1 MGYEGL
7 YGAVAMVCVLL
18 PIVQRMP
25 GKDGQGIHE
34 DSWDTLHIIR
44 SNPLIARILILD
56 MGALLAYNVAGMLVT
71 GHLGAVF
78 RTVLETTRTLFVWL
92 VDLVLFYT
100 PLGMG
105 KLGESWSGYSWVQ
118 AAGFVVL
125 VVGTVVYGR
134 GDEAAVVEEID
145 RGTYDA
151 EAVGDTADGEALGRR
166 REEARTEESTGAVA
180 IPGRPKASPIRMA
193 GSIRGS
199 MTINAFGSL
208 PSSVPRSLRAR

>member
-1 MGYEGL
+1 
-7 YGAVAMVCVLL
+7 
-18 PIVQRMP
+18 
-25 GKDGQGIHE
+25 
-34 DSWDTLHIIR
+34 
-44 SNPLIARILILD
+44 
-56 MGALLAYNVAGMLVT
+56 MGALLAYNVAGMMVT

-92 VDLVLFYT
+92 VDLLLFYT

-125 VVGTVVYGR
+125 VAGTVIYGQ
-134 GDEAAVVEEID
+134 GDEASVVEEIE
-145 RGTYDA
+145 RGAYDA
-151 EAVGDTADGEALGRR
+151 EAIGDTAADGEVYGRR
-166 REEARTEESTGAVA
+166 RREVEESTGAVT
-180 IPGRPKASPIRMA
+180 IPGRAKASPIRMA